1 MRQINAAGLN
11 CMQPQGFGRDFV
23 PKKMLRQK
31 RRFGEAGGIPPGEE
45 IQHRRVPGNHKFPE
59 LGRASLR
66 RLQQFC
72 EQLVDAAKDALPQN
86 GCIACLRPF
95 HAGENVRPKR
105 CLRITPPGRR
115 GRATLQAP
123 CRIESGRNGGRPEIN
138 RRTKR
143 ITLRQPVLR
152 HSGNALHH
160 DSRALLRQL
169 YAGIPQHRR
178 LA

>member
-31 RRFGEAGGIPPGEE
+31 RSFRKAGGIPPGEE

-72 EQLVDAAKDALPQN
+72 EQLVDAEKDALPQN
-86 GCIACLRPF
+86 GCIPCLRPL
-95 HAGENVRPKR
+95 HAGEDVRAKR
-105 CLRITPPGRR
+105 RLRIAPPGRCSR
-115 GRATLQAP
+115 SAFRLP
-123 CRIESGRNGGRPEIN
+123 CHIEPGRNGCRPDIN

-143 ITLRQPVLR
+143 LPIRQLVLR

-169 YAGIPQHRR
+169 YTGIPQHRR